1 MRLSFT
7 IMFTLSTMIVIN
19 TSHAFDEQN
28 ILKKFQTYAQENNII
43 FTFGSVEK
51 GVDNSLTI
59 KNADYYDEK
68 SDRRQQV
75 DSITFANVRETITG
89 NLQYDSIEVFNF
101 KQKSKIGSGETNI
114 LIERILSEGLQFSDN
129 PETHSKAFWP
139 SRIALGKITN
149 LTIETNDNDV
159 EAKILFPFAT
169 LHEIEQT
176 GLHNF
181 KSESVKLS
189 AGTGTVKSDKDEAT
203 ISVGASTLE
212 NMERFGTQ
220 GLGISLIDVGAIGI
234 DFTSRTDEKV
244 DFVFE
249 GMNIKNFFSPDL
261 SAGGNSLLSD
271 KDLSAEIK
279 PLSVTIDGKEFAGWK
294 HGYGTAKQDASKNA
308 VISNGR
314 FEGIFFDFNS
324 IPQNAA
330 NAEMFKTLEE
340 LNLMK
345 MVLNIEGTGS
355 WERETGLLD
364 ISRYN
369 IQLEDGAAF
378 QVSARVSGYT
388 EEVARQFTKALSA
401 MNAEPDAKK
410 KNALAFQT
418 MAYLAGLSIQRM
430 EIVLDDQSLLDRV
443 VNLQAKKL
451 KQEPDQIK
459 GIVGPMTTI
468 MLTPYNIPELAAQTS
483 QALGI
488 FMQGNK
494 KLTITAEPVN
504 GLAITEIIALSSGV
518 QAGSVTPADFAK
530 RLNLNIAAE

>member
-1 MRLSFT
+1 MRLCFAV
-7 IMFTLSTMIVIN
+7 MFTLSTMIAIN

-51 GVDNSLTI
+51 NVDNSLTI

-68 SDRRQQV
+68 SDHRQQI
-75 DSITFANVRETITG
+75 DSIIFANVRESNTG
-89 NLQYDSIEVFNF
+89 NFQYDSIEISNF
-101 KQKSKIGSGETNI
+101 KQKSKIGSGEINI

-129 PETHSKAFWP
+129 AESNKALWP
-139 SRIALGKITN
+139 NRIALGEITN
-149 LTIETNDNDV
+149 LTIETNDSDV
-159 EAKILFPFAT
+159 ETKILFPFAT
-169 LHEIEQT
+169 LQGIEQT

-189 AGTGTVKSDKDEAT
+189 AGTGTVKSDKDEAA
-203 ISVGASTLE
+203 ISVGASTFE
-212 NMERFGTQ
+212 NMERFGIQ
-220 GLGISLIDVGAIGI
+220 GLDIGLIDVGAIGI
-234 DFTSRTDEKV
+234 NFTSRTNEKV
-244 DFVFE
+244 DFIFE
-249 GMNIKNFFSPDL
+249 GMTIKNFFSPDL
-261 SAGGNSLLSD
+261 SAEGSPLVSE

-279 PLSVTIDGKEFAGWK
+279 PLSATIDGKEFAGWK
-294 HGYGTAKQDASKNA
+294 RGYGTAKQDTSKNI

-314 FEGIFFDFNS
+314 FEGIFFDFNN
-324 IPQNAA
+324 IPQNST
-330 NAEMFKTLEE
+330 NAEMLKTLEE

-345 MVLNIEGTGS
+345 MVFNIEGTGS
-355 WERETGLLD
+355 WERETGLVD
-364 ISRYN
+364 ISKYN

-378 QVSARVSGYT
+378 QISARVSGYT
-388 EEVARQFTKALSA
+388 EEVARQFTKALNA

-443 VNLQAKKL
+443 INLQAKKL

-483 QALGI
+483 QALGT

-494 KLTITAEPVN
+494 KLTITAEPIN

-518 QAGSVTPADFAK
+518 QSGSVTPANLVK
-530 RLNLNIAAE
+530 RLNLTIAAE